1 MSDRDRLQQLFDSGA
16 WLHPLAG
23 GANLVDLTRALAALA
38 GAEGVELTP
47 AAAGLRDTIGPA
59 EHYVF
64 VLIDGLGLDLID
76 RLPADS
82 FLARNTSAR
91 LRTVFPS
98 STAPALTS
106 LATGLWPGEH
116 AVPAWWTYL
125 ARQGVQTTILPF
137 IERLTQRPLE
147 KLGIE
152 GDAAFPAPV
161 LRAGYGHAFEAF
173 LPAKIAGSVYSRY
186 ANGGVPACA
195 YIGLHEGVDACLA
208 RVLAATAPSFSYLYF
223 PGVDAA
229 EHDHGPHA
237 AVVDAAIAMTQQEI
251 ERLAAGL
258 AGRARVVVSAD
269 HGQVLVEDEAKT
281 VLQADDPL
289 LELLLIPPSGEPRA
303 PFFHCKPGVAT
314 EFETRFRERLG
325 DSFLLLDIDT
335 VDTLRLFGPA
345 PLSEET
351 RSRLG
356 DYVGLGLENN
366 VLLYVPPKRKVNKMV
381 GFHGGLT
388 PAEMQVPLIVL

>member
-16 WLHPLAG
+16 LLHPLADV
-23 GANLVDLTRALAALA
+23 ANLVDLTRALAVLA
-38 GAEGVELTP
+38 GADGVELTP
-47 AAAGLRDTIGPA
+47 AAARLRDTIGPA
-59 EHYVF
+59 EHHVF
-64 VLIDGLGLDLID
+64 VLVDGLGLDQID
-76 RLPADS
+76 RLPAES
-82 FLARNTSAR
+82 FLARNTVAR

-106 LATGLWPGEH
+106 LATGVWPGEH

-125 ARQGVQTTILPF
+125 ARQGIQTTILPF
-137 IERLTQRPLE
+137 VERLTQRPLE
-147 KLGIE
+147 KVGI
-152 GDAAFPAPV
+152 DSATAFPAPV
-161 LRAGYGHAFEAF
+161 LRGGYGHAFEAF
-173 LPAKIAGSVYSRY
+173 LPVNIAGSVYSRY
-186 ANGGVPACA
+186 ANGGAPACA
-195 YIGLHEGVDACLA
+195 YTGLREGVDACLA
-208 RVLAATAPSFSYLYF
+208 RVSAATAPTFSYLYF

-229 EHDHGPHA
+229 EHDYGPHA
-237 AVVDAAIAMTQQEI
+237 TVVDAAIAVTSHEI
-251 ERLAAGL
+251 ERLAAAL
-258 AGRARVVVSAD
+258 TGRARIVVSAD
-269 HGQVLVEDEAKT
+269 HGQVFVAEEAKT

-303 PFFHCKPGVAT
+303 PFFHCKPGALA
-314 EFETRFRERLG
+314 EFESRFRERLG
-325 DSFLLLDIDT
+325 DRFLLLDIDT
-335 VDTLRLFGPA
+335 VDELRLFGPA
-345 PLSEET
+345 PLTEEA